1 MSSPMKL
8 TSSASFSPSIRIS
21 LRLKIHQAQAKNFC
35 RVLDIRVT
43 KIVIANFPQTVLL
56 QKLCKGFGEIMW
68 GEQPSH
74 FIHTD
79 VTQIVLVIAFAAHTL
94 KFVLLLLFMLQKLL
108 ESRDQGQRSHAGFR
122 FGYVL
127 SLLHS
132 LSVNVTG
139 YNRMPDGYRV
149 ILEVDSVPF
158 QADGL
163 ASAQTIKR
171 SEKDGDFKF
180 TPFCGF
186 KEFLDFGTIVK
197 AADKRGGFGAI
208 HLCFK

>member
-1 MSSPMKL
+1 M
-8 TSSASFSPSIRIS
+8 
-21 LRLKIHQAQAKNFC
+21 
-35 RVLDIRVT
+35 
-43 KIVIANFPQTVLL
+43 LL
-56 QKLCKGFGEIMW
+56 QQLCKGFGEIMR
-68 GEQPSH
+68 GEQLSR

-79 VTQIVLVIAFAAHTL
+79 VPQIVLVIAFVAHTL

-127 SLLHS
+127 SLLYL

-139 YNRMPDGYRV
+139 YDGMTDGYRV
-149 ILEVDSVPF
+149 ILEVDGIPF
-158 QADGL
+158 QADSL
-163 ASAQTIKR
+163 TSAQTIKR
-171 SEKDGDFKF
+171 SEKDGDFKL
-180 TPFCGF
+180 TPFCSF
-186 KEFLDFGTIVK
+186 KVLLDFGTIVK

>member
-1 MSSPMKL
+1 M
-8 TSSASFSPSIRIS
+8 R
-21 LRLKIHQAQAKNFC
+21 
-35 RVLDIRVT
+35 
-43 KIVIANFPQTVLL
+43 
-56 QKLCKGFGEIMW
+56 
-68 GEQPSH
+68 GEQLSN

-127 SLLHS
+127 GLLHS

-139 YNRMPDGYRV
+139 YDGMTDGDRV
-149 ILEVDSVPF
+149 ILEVDGIPF
-158 QADGL
+158 QADSL

-171 SEKDGDFKF
+171 SEKDGDFKL

-186 KEFLDFGTIVK
+186 KELLDFGAVVK
-197 AADKRGGFGAI
+197 AADEWGGFRTI

>member
-1 MSSPMKL
+1 M
-8 TSSASFSPSIRIS
+8 FDS
-21 LRLKIHQAQAKNFC
+21 LGFLLLQRFIFC

-43 KIVIANFPQTVLL
+43 KIVIANFPQAMLL
-56 QKLCKGFGEIMW
+56 QQLCKGFGEIMR

-127 SLLHS
+127 SLLYL

-139 YNRMPDGYRV
+139 YNRMPDGDRV
-149 ILEVDSVPF
+149 VLEVDGIPF
-158 QADGL
+158 QADSLAFQADSL
-163 ASAQTIKR
+163 ASAQAIKR
-171 SEKDGDFKF
+171 AEKDGDFKL

-186 KEFLDFGTIVK
+186 KELLDFGAVVK
-197 AADKRGGFGAI
+197 AADECGGFRAI

>member
-1 MSSPMKL
+1 M
-8 TSSASFSPSIRIS
+8 RIDIGGGG
-21 LRLKIHQAQAKNFC
+21 KVAVTVPF
-35 RVLDIRVT
+35 LDLLHGDAVGQQQTGTAVT

-56 QKLCKGFGEIMW
+56 QKLCKGFGEIMR
-68 GEQPSH
+68 GEQPSR

-149 ILEVDSVPF
+149 ILEVDGVPF

-171 SEKDGDFKF
+171 SEKDGDFKL

-186 KEFLDFGTIVK
+186 KELLDFGAVVK

>member
-1 MSSPMKL
+1 M
-8 TSSASFSPSIRIS
+8 
-21 LRLKIHQAQAKNFC
+21 
-35 RVLDIRVT
+35 LDIQVT

-149 ILEVDSVPF
+149 ILEVDGVPF

-171 SEKDGDFKF
+171 SEKDGDFKL

>member
-1 MSSPMKL
+1 M
-8 TSSASFSPSIRIS
+8 R
-21 LRLKIHQAQAKNFC
+21 
-35 RVLDIRVT
+35 
-43 KIVIANFPQTVLL
+43 
-56 QKLCKGFGEIMW
+56 

-79 VTQIVLVIAFAAHTL
+79 VPQIVLVIAFAAHTL
-94 KFVLLLLFMLQKLL
+94 KFVLLFLLMQQKLL

-127 SLLHS
+127 SLLYL

-149 ILEVDSVPF
+149 ILEVDGVPF

-171 SEKDGDFKF
+171 SEKDGDFKL
-180 TPFCGF
+180 TPFCSF
-186 KEFLDFGTIVK
+186 KEILDFGTIVK
-197 AADKRGGFGAI
+197 AADEWGGFWTI
-208 HLCFK
+208 HLYFK

>member
-1 MSSPMKL
+1 M
-8 TSSASFSPSIRIS
+8 
-21 LRLKIHQAQAKNFC
+21 
-35 RVLDIRVT
+35 T
-43 KIVIANFPQTVLL
+43 KIVIANFPQAVLL
-56 QKLCKGFGEIMW
+56 QQLCKGFGEIMR
-68 GEQPSH
+68 GEQLSR

-79 VTQIVLVIAFAAHTL
+79 VTRVVLVIAFVAHTL

-139 YNRMPDGYRV
+139 YNRMPDGDRV
-149 ILEVDSVPF
+149 VLEVDGIPF
-158 QADGL
+158 QADSL
-163 ASAQTIKR
+163 ASAQAIKR
-171 SEKDGDFKF
+171 AEKDGDFKL
-180 TPFCGF
+180 TPFCSF
-186 KEFLDFGTIVK
+186 KVLLDFGAVVK
-197 AADKRGGFGAI
+197 TADEWGGFWAI

>member
-1 MSSPMKL
+1 M
-8 TSSASFSPSIRIS
+8 FDS
-21 LRLKIHQAQAKNFC
+21 LGFLLLQRFIFC

-43 KIVIANFPQTVLL
+43 KIVIANFPQAMLL
-56 QKLCKGFGEIMW
+56 QQLCKGFGEIMR

-127 SLLHS
+127 SLLYL

-139 YNRMPDGYRV
+139 YNRMPDGDRV
-149 ILEVDSVPF
+149 VLEVDGIPF
-158 QADGL
+158 QADSLAFQADSL
-163 ASAQTIKR
+163 ASAQAIKR
-171 SEKDGDFKF
+171 AEKDGDFKL

-186 KEFLDFGTIVK
+186 KELLDFGAVVK
-197 AADKRGGFGAI
+197 AADEWGGFRAI